1 MSAYT
6 ALPRDALAIF
16 LDGYAIGTALR
27 WQAIRDGIENSN
39 YFLHTGQGEYVLTL
53 FENLAAGQLP
63 PYLAL
68 MRGLARHGLSC
79 PQPLPNRAGLLLGE
93 LCGKPALLTPRL
105 PGASLRT
112 PGTAHCRAIGAA
124 LATVHANSP
133 QLPAMPAN
141 AYGLA
146 WQYRTAELLQ
156 PRLDR
161 DSARL
166 LADEL
171 AFQQGLDYTPLPRGL
186 IHGDLFR
193 DNALFAA
200 DRLSGVLD
208 WYEAGSDA
216 WLYDVAVTANDW
228 CGADA
233 ALMHALLAGYAG
245 VRSLTAAELA
255 ALPAMLRTAA
265 LRFWLSRL
273 LARLTPRNG
282 HLVHSKDPDEFKQ
295 LLLLRRETL
304 PLSR

>member
-6 ALPRDALAIF
+6 ALTRDALAIF
-16 LDGYAIGTALR
+16 LDDYAIGTALR

-39 YFLHTGQGEYVLTL
+39 YFLHTEQGEYVLTL
-53 FENLAAGQLP
+53 FECLTAEQLP

-68 MRGLARHGLSC
+68 MQGLASHGLPC
-79 PQPLPNRAGLLLGE
+79 PQPVPNRTGLLLGA

-105 PGASLRT
+105 PGASQRK
-112 PGTAHCRAIGAA
+112 PGPNHCRAIGAV
-124 LATVHANSP
+124 LAAVHVNSP

-146 WQYRTAELLQ
+146 WQGHTAELLQ
-156 PRLDR
+156 PHLDS

-171 AFQQGLDYTPLPRGL
+171 AFQRGLDYTKLPGGL

-193 DNALFAA
+193 DNALFAE

-216 WLYDVAVTANDW
+216 WLYDVAITANDW

-245 VRSLTAAELA
+245 VRPLTAAELA

-273 LARLTPRNG
+273 LACLTPRSG

-295 LLLLRRETL
+295 LLLLRRESL